1 MIEKMKFKISFFLAL
16 FLFMGTVFPETSFF
30 IEPYTGFAY
39 GSLNKYIFSSKG
51 EKELSCLE
59 WETKPLFYAGAKLG
73 FENEILEIF
82 ADCDVGLPKIVGKMY
97 DSDFYYDSNY
107 PDGNKCNYTIHDNEA
122 LKNINTEIGFKYK
135 SKISEKLSI
144 KPSIQ
149 LQYTYDSFVSKN
161 GYGWYGRDAYST
173 TGQNESYASPYARKV
188 KVLGV
193 EYYRHTFYTWL
204 GTELVFAPEI
214 LGQQKMDVSIG
225 FMISPFTYTSSMDH
239 HLSNVGNDYH
249 QQEIE
254 YSYLTRIKLNT
265 MLNYRLNSKVSLNAG
280 ANPIYGTLE
289 KGDTY
294 SDKNNSKG
302 MEKIN
307 QKTGA
312 DIMQLRTLLGC
323 RFNF

>member
-1 MIEKMKFKISFFLAL
+1 
-16 FLFMGTVFPETSFF
+16 MGTVFPETSFF

-204 GTELVFAPEI
+204 GTELVFEPEI

-280 ANPIYGTLE
+280 ANLIYGTLE